1 VTPASGG
8 SGRRRGVGERG
19 EREREK
25 KLGEGERGRS
35 SAFYRAREGEERTPG
50 ERNDQLSTPSM
61 AATVNDAIREN
72 VGRER
77 ERVVRRFPALR
88 GAVGRA
94 RTPRD
99 AGRARRARAPSGGG
113 MRRKRRGGPR
123 VGPTCHREKEGRGWA
138 AGRLAPNGP
147 NSARVRVFRI
157 CFFLFFSI
165 KKYK

>member
-1 VTPASGG
+1 
-8 SGRRRGVGERG
+8 VGERG